1 MKKSILSLLL
11 VLIFC
16 PIILTQQMNPQYFE
30 LNNFGFTPAGA
41 LKYGLYGYDN
51 PAVLTYLHQPDIYF
65 TWNDRIGVIGDF
77 NNWGLFTA
85 VPNLGFSIVSSGD
98 KQNSISEYTL
108 SSAFGNSAFSLGLGY
123 SWVNGDS
130 EIFKLSDKITLGSI
144 IRMSNHISLG
154 FAANFPSGSKT
165 ESTIDL
171 AVRPLGNEVI
181 TVFGDYIFTYDE
193 IKKQTNWSAGA
204 VIEPVDGIRL
214 IGRYFENQAFNFGTQ
229 ISFGRLGLNY
239 QSHFNNDRKHSYN
252 TYGIRLGAFDRSIFP
267 KLFNKDKYVKLDL
280 NGGIRF
286 QRYRFFDNSNTL
298 IDLVNQIDA
307 AKKDKTVSGIAIN
320 LSGLNA
326 NREMMWEIHEKL
338 KDFKSVGKR
347 IVLYADRL
355 NIDGYHLA
363 SVADKIV
370 LDPIGNITLEGYLL
384 GRTYY
389 KNALEKLG
397 IGFTE
402 LRYFKYKS
410 AAESYALDKMSE
422 ADREQ
427 RERLVEEFYRI
438 AKSDICESRNISNEK
453 FDQLV
458 NKYAL
463 FSAEEALKH
472 NLVDSLG
479 RWDTVN
485 EIIKSYNSNKTNFVS
500 SNSLE
505 IFHLP
510 EDNYWGNKPVI
521 AIIYAIGGT
530 QLDEGIKARSLV
542 KYVQSAVN
550 NSRVK
555 AIVLRVDSPGG
566 DGLASDLIA
575 QELKK
580 AKGKKPIIVS
590 QGVVAASGGYWLSM
604 YADTIVA
611 APNTIT
617 GSIGVIGMWIYSK
630 ELKDKLGLSTDY
642 VKVGRFADLP
652 FGATL
657 PLIGVTI
664 PDRDLTEV
672 ELNKAET
679 SIKNMYR
686 DFVSKVA
693 EGRNKSFEE
702 IDKIAE
708 GRVWSGADGVK
719 NGLVDVLGGLDMAIN
734 IAVEKAGLTNQ
745 PFKVIEMPER
755 PLINLNRFIPSFL
768 PSFINYNDDP
778 VIKDLKFRINNN
790 GIPMPVMPMDFI
802 NSIIIPERI

>member
-193 IKKQTNWSAGA
+193 IEKQTNWSAGA